1 MSGASS
7 AFLNGYLNDRERVNL
22 KKRDLDLSEL
32 IELCAQ
38 PDSIEERVA
47 AVQRYSSVYPELKY
61 FLIVAYFCRDAFSEL
76 LSTGTLDWQ
85 PSNVPKGG
93 SVETLN
99 SMWTQVTRMYNS
111 FPSGPRIKRGLAHQL
126 LPRLH
131 KDDAD
136 LIAKI
141 IEGKFYRKELNE
153 KVVQLAFPKET
164 PQNPKA

>member
-7 AFLNGYLNDRERVNL
+7 AFLGGYLSDRERANL

-32 IELCAQ
+32 IELCSQ
-38 PDSIEERVA
+38 PESIEDRVA
-47 AVQRYSSVYPELKY
+47 AVQRYSSIYPELKY
-61 FLIVAYFCRDAFSEL
+61 FLIVAYFCRDAFTEL
-76 LSTGTLDWQ
+76 LSTGPLDWQ
-85 PSNVPKGG
+85 PSQVPKGG

-99 SMWTQVTRMYNS
+99 SMWTQVTRMYNT

-131 KDDAD
+131 ADDAA
-136 LIAKI
+136 LIAQI

-153 KVVQLAFPKET
+153 VVVRMAFPKET
-164 PQNPKA
+164 PSDPKA